1 MGSGAPSGKRNGQY
15 RHGEGTKVAIAE
27 QREFS
32 ALLKMAPRWPDVKF
46 VMACGDFQMP
56 DRNRPAHD
64 ISRRI
69 SDGLLTRLNDRP
81 SRLWLI

>member
-46 VMACGDFQMP
+46 VMACGDFQ
-56 DRNRPAHD
+56 RC
-64 ISRRI
+64 
-69 SDGLLTRLNDRP
+69 
-81 SRLWLI
+81 LIETDPLMTSVAESAMVC